1 MMVGVKYRERSKR
14 NQGHC
19 LESSQI
25 PRHTLSNTARSVC
38 VRWIDR
44 QAEERTDGHKDV
56 NAGMMASLHTPPCP
70 GMYHPGPQ
78 YSKFQTWLQKFLTVF
93 ER

>member
-1 MMVGVKYRERSKR
+1 MGE
-14 NQGHC
+14 
-19 LESSQI
+19 
-25 PRHTLSNTARSVC
+25 TL
-38 VRWIDR
+38 
-44 QAEERTDGHKDV
+44 AEERADGHKDV